1 MFNDPEWC
9 NFVQQ
14 IGMAS
19 LGTPEETVKK
29 LGSMYWYTSEV
40 GVVMENG
47 VRKYY
52 GGAIASSY

>member
-1 MFNDPEWC
+1 
-9 NFVQQ
+9 
-14 IGMAS
+14 MAS
-19 LGTPEETVKK
+19 LGTPEETVLK

-40 GVVMENG
+40 GVVLENG